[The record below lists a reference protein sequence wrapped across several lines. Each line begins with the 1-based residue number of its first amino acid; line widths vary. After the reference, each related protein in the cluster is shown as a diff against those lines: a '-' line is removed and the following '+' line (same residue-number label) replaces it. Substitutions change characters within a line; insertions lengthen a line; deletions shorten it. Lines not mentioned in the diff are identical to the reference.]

1 MSGFWWLFMMVV
13 VTCYSGNIVAFLTF
27 SWIEFQV
34 NDLKKLLEKQNMY
47 QWGFL
52 GHSVIK
58 NLLNDSS

>member
-13 VTCYSGNIVAFLTF
+13 VTCYSGNLIAFLTF
-27 SWIEFQV
+27 SRIEFQV

-52 GHSVIK
+52 GDSVIK
-58 NLLNDSS
+58 NFLNDSS